1 MKSDWN
7 WKKNK
12 QFGRISTVRENFD
25 FHMQM
30 WFAMRLKL
38 NNSKYN
44 QVDVIN
50 DQLGEY
56 PVTWSKAKL
65 VEN

>member
-1 MKSDWN
+1 
-7 WKKNK
+7 
-12 QFGRISTVRENFD
+12 
-25 FHMQM
+25 M